1 MANNNPPQSLDDWE
15 RELRP
20 RMDRIELIG
29 ELDLSEVE
37 TAAIG
42 DHIRTLIRVLGA
54 RRATRQFRERYPC
67 TFVTYLVFQGI
78 YGYESGDY
86 WSAVCRATGLPDDP
100 NHTREWGRLFETI
113 VKKLGLYHEFPGHR
127 YVGAILGH
135 GGIPK
140 ASLPDF
146 FEHMLQPSV
155 TKPELAGLPTP
166 ELISEWVTRSP
177 RHFVDRPV
185 LRFLKRGERVAEE
198 FVERCR
204 RMAADTLEKGEVP
217 SAVELGLPTFIVEEY
232 RQWIEAPHQDK
243 VRRSTGSHWR
253 PPRLFLD
260 PWGDGVQIHLPAQR
274 VPEAPAGAE
283 VRWEVQMGETVP
295 PQLVPVRLRPTER
308 GWETE
313 EVFLRLPHP
322 APTYRCRLLVGD
334 QPQREWPL
342 RGPDDDHPWLA
353 FDAEAGRQLNSR
365 TRLPARPLWLLIAP
379 EVTLEAVPPNPL
391 FIRERLPELPGGWYG
406 WQAYEVD
413 LARVTSL
420 ILHSPQGNPRVSVRQ
435 EATPLR
441 PELVGGRRWSPPDAT
456 VPLYSGEPPRLRI
469 PWVQDA
475 DPRHLSRWRLELR
488 PEGKALPAEPVQT
501 TFEALADRLTST
513 PSSGKPASQRAL
525 ELPLTHL
532 LGERPIGRYRL
543 RLCDP
548 RGRSATLRFGIV
560 PYLRITGHEPL
571 YLPDPQQGGPRVSLV
586 VETDAWTKAE
596 LRSSNPDLGLTLVDR
611 GKGTHRY
618 QVKLPPDCT
627 EISLRLV
634 RRLPQEDSVSFSL
647 RIPIH
652 RLRWQLV
659 LHPDSAVSSPW
670 RDRTVSVGLDELA
683 QSASPYLLVDLPGPG
698 MGARLRLHLL
708 DADDTLLSLPEVPQS
723 SRRPSRSRRF
733 DLRLVQDTLRQSR
746 SPAIRGELIIEGLP
760 DREGPVTLP
769 VLHFAR
775 GIHVD
780 RVRVTRRQEGGKTYV
795 DLAWEPEVPLNK
807 RRVRLWPLTRPWAK
821 PVSVPIPDAARS
833 RHTFSTED
841 EVLPAGEYLVE
852 FTVDDPW
859 APRPAPERPPS
870 TDDGG
875 LRVRLGTLEERL
887 AWLDAAI
894 ARKGERFDYLGEQAL
909 LWQALGDEAQVAQT
923 LQRCLARAKD
933 APVEQ
938 VFALAG
944 AFQAFS
950 ARRVDLLKPLYHPRR
965 IRSVLT
971 AYRAGKIN
979 DADWE
984 EYLQGLRQRL
994 DDLLSFP
1001 LAIRVLLELPDKA
1014 VQRITAQHL
1023 VLQEEPLGVETV
1035 LKWVREGELSEA
1047 EALDILESKPTFVAH
1062 HLGVDPTD
1070 PIASRLLE
1078 GLAERHP
1085 GQVPILY
1092 VRRGYWVRCQV
1103 GWGRIERIEDTDG
1116 REVTYVHREELSQGY
1131 RLQITLRPG
1140 EDEEQIVLDVAHDE
1154 LRFLTEARRF
1164 LCTKCGRF
1172 ATRERKRLT
1181 THHERFIHEGRRP
1194 RFRVLEGPSL
1204 CQQAEL
1210 EFSIHRPLNFWQ

>member
-29 ELDLSEVE
+29 ELDLSEAE

-42 DHIRTLIRVLGA
+42 DHIRTRIRVLGA
-54 RRATRQFRERYPC
+54 RRATRQLRERYPC

-100 NHTREWGRLFETI
+100 NHTREWGWLFETI

-177 RHFVDRPV
+177 RHFVDKPV
-185 LRFLKRGERVAEE
+185 LRFLERGERVAEE

-217 SAVELGLPTFIVEEY
+217 SATEVGLPTFVVEHY
-232 RQWIEAPHQDK
+232 RRWVEAPHRPELK
-243 VRRSTGSHWR
+243 STTGPRWRR
-253 PPRLFLD
+253 PRLFLD
-260 PWGDGVQIHLPAQR
+260 PWGDGVQIHLPAQQI
-274 VPEAPAGAE
+274 PEASKGAE

-334 QPQREWPL
+334 QPQREWSL

-441 PELVGGRRWSPPDAT
+441 LKLVGGRRWSPPDAT

-475 DPRHLSRWRLELR
+475 DPRQLSRWRLELR
-488 PEGKALPAEPVQT
+488 PEGRALPAEPVQT

-543 RLCDP
+543 RLRDP

-596 LRSSNPDLGLTLVDR
+596 LRSPNPDLGLTLVDR

-894 ARKGERFDYLGEQAL
+894 AREGERFDYLGEQAL

-923 LQRCLARAKD
+923 LRRCLARAKD
-933 APVEQ
+933 APADQ
-938 VFALAG
+938 VIALAG
-944 AFQAFS
+944 AFNDHSIADALRSGLYQPHRICAVREARQAGRLS
-950 ARRVDLLKPLYHPRR
+950 DPDWQ
-965 IRSVLT
+965 
-971 AYRAGKIN
+971 AYLN
-979 DADWE
+979 
-984 EYLQGLRQRL
+984 GLRRHAPQ
-994 DDLLSFP
+994 LLAVP
-1001 LAIRVLLELPDKA
+1001 QAWKVLLEVSD
-1014 VQRITAQHL
+1014 
-1023 VLQEEPLGVETV
+1023 EGVRQAAARQLIVHKDLAGLEAL
-1035 LKWVREGELSEA
+1035 LKWVREGELSETA
-1047 EALDILESKPTFVAH
+1047 ALETLEKNLDFAARA
-1062 HLGVDPTD
+1062 LGARAADPT
-1070 PIASRLLE
+1070 ALRLLN
-1078 GLAERHP
+1078 GLAAKYP

-1092 VRRGYWVRCQV
+1092 VQRGYWVRCQV

-1116 REVTYVHREELSQGY
+1116 REVPYVHRKELSWGY
-1131 RLQITLRPG
+1131 RLWIALRPD
-1140 EDEEQIVLDVAHDE
+1140 EDAELVVLDLDRGEIH
-1154 LRFLTEARRF
+1154 FLLPSRHY
-1164 LCTKCGRF
+1164 LCTKCGQFAARRHGWITGRHERSAHEGWHPRFLILETLFLPQQADLRF
-1172 ATRERKRLT
+1172 A
-1181 THHERFIHEGRRP
+1181 IRRP
-1194 RFRVLEGPSL
+1194 SD
-1204 CQQAEL
+1204 
-1210 EFSIHRPLNFWQ
+1210 IWQ